1 MANAIHPD
9 RCAVENRGRAT
20 LAIADEFLPRETESF
35 TRPAP
40 CNSVIYGVVGMQLF
54 QFAVDGINLGGR
66 KFSCRSRREEA
77 PINFRYC
84 SQSLMKRY
92 GQDAKKCLYELNRWL
107 DF

>member
-40 CNSVIYGVVGMQLF
+40 CNSVIYGVVGVEF
-54 QFAVDGINLGGR
+54 FHFALEVVN
-66 KFSCRSRREEA
+66 A
-77 PINFRYC
+77 P
-84 SQSLMKRY
+84 SPKR
-92 GQDAKKCLYELNRWL
+92 
-107 DF
+107 